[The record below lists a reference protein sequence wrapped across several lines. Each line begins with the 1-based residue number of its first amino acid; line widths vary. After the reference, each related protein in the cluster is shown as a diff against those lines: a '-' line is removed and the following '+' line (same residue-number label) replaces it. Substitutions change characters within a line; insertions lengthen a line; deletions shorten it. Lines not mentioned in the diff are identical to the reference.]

1 VSLLGRLEDLSLADI
16 IQIVHLSRR
25 TGVLEVLQ
33 DGTRHAILFRNG
45 LVVNATAPGVTKVPS
60 PLHEEALREHIL
72 SIIAP
77 LLQSRGGEFNF
88 LLADELP
95 EDEVGYDPSLL
106 LEEGGFSPQKILT
119 VAGERL
125 KPLQD
130 LEESMRRGMDLL
142 RRSPT
147 AAQFRVAGGLTE
159 IESPEA
165 STRNVV
171 LFERDPLVRVAARRA
186 FGGRMKVA
194 QFGSLDEAR
203 EAVAGFIR
211 ANAFFVSILDVT
223 DAAEG
228 LLLFIKR
235 RNARLPVAMV
245 DERVDLRRRH
255 ELLETGADLYL
266 TRPATE
272 RMRPSRVD
280 EELRLFADELLLFA
294 ASAFAQWEE
303 ISGVLGPDAGRRFYE
318 QGEREQVERSFQLLK
333 QLISELSHPNDID
346 EVSSIIL
353 RFSAEYVDRGVLFV
367 ISGDYF
373 AGVGGFGATGEDEP
387 MVERAR
393 KLRVPRDAPSI
404 LREVAESGTLHRGK
418 LRRTEANADL
428 IERLGG
434 QTPTEVL
441 AVPIMHDGQPIG
453 ILYADNGE
461 HRAPIDMVSGLEIFL
476 SQAAWSLHNALAQK
490 ERPA

>member
-1 VSLLGRLEDLSLADI
+1 MSLLGRLEDLSLADI

-194 QFGSLDEAR
+194 QFGSLDGRAR
-203 EAVAGFIR
+203 RSR
-211 ANAFFVSILDVT
+211 ASS
-223 DAAEG
+223 
-228 LLLFIKR
+228 
-235 RNARLPVAMV
+235 AR
-245 DERVDLRRRH
+245 
-255 ELLETGADLYL
+255 T
-266 TRPATE
+266 
-272 RMRPSRVD
+272 PSSSPSSTSPMPRKGCCCTC
-280 EELRLFADELLLFA
+280 
-294 ASAFAQWEE
+294 AS
-303 ISGVLGPDAGRRFYE
+303 
-318 QGEREQVERSFQLLK
+318 
-333 QLISELSHPNDID
+333 
-346 EVSSIIL
+346 
-353 RFSAEYVDRGVLFV
+353 
-367 ISGDYF
+367 
-373 AGVGGFGATGEDEP
+373 GGFNSGSAAVRQTQHP
-387 MVERAR
+387 
-393 KLRVPRDAPSI
+393 APDS
-404 LREVAESGTLHRGK
+404 
-418 LRRTEANADL
+418 
-428 IERLGG
+428 
-434 QTPTEVL
+434 
-441 AVPIMHDGQPIG
+441 
-453 ILYADNGE
+453 
-461 HRAPIDMVSGLEIFL
+461 
-476 SQAAWSLHNALAQK
+476 AAI
-490 ERPA
+490 R